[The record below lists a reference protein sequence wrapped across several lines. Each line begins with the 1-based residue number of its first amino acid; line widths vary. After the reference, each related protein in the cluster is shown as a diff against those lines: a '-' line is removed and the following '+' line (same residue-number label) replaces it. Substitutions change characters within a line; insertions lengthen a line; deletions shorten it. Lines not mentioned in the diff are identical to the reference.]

1 MPLALRFFA
10 HPGRLLALQ
19 NPTLRAVLEAAV
31 FEPGPFGDPVLTETV
46 PAENRS
52 PSGAEE
58 GTALGNEAR
67 GLGKRQIRCTYDSI

>member
-10 HPGRLLALQ
+10 HPTRLLALQ

-46 PAENRS
+46 PAEGRS
-52 PSGAEE
+52 LS
-58 GTALGNEAR
+58 AR
-67 GLGKRQIRCTYDSI
+67 RGGRVFRVL